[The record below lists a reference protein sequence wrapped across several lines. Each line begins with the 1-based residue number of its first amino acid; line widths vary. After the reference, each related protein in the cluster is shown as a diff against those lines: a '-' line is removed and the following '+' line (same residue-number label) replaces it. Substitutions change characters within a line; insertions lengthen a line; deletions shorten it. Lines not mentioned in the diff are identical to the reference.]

1 MEKHRLLAM
10 TDGVVAIIITIM
22 VLELKIPE
30 QPTLAALAAE
40 WPVLLSYALSFV
52 YIGIYWNNHHHYFHL
67 VRHVNGALLWANFH
81 LLFWLSLVPFA
92 TAWMGEQDFAPVP
105 TAVYGVALFLP
116 AIAWKMMQAV
126 IIRADGGAGRS
137 ALGQLLGR
145 DLKGMVSPFLYGAG
159 IALSFVA
166 EWAALLC
173 YAAVAVMWIVPDRR
187 IERLVEPG

>member
-92 TAWMGEQDFAPVP
+92 TAWMGEQDFAPMP

-145 DLKGMVSPFLYGAG
+145 DLKGLVSPFLYVAG
-159 IALSFVA
+159 IALSFAA